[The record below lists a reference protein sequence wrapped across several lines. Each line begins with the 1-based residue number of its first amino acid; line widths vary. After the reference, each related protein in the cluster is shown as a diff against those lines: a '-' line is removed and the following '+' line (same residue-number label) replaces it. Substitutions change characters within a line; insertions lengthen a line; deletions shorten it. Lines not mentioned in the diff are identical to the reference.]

1 MRDCKEV
8 LGAGYKV
15 TGSYRLNPTPE
26 QEAVNDEMGPFRA
39 YCDQKTAGGGWT
51 VVMRR
56 LDGFVNFHRRWNS
69 YANGFGSI
77 SGEFWFG
84 LIKMRQLCY
93 DVPLNIRFDFDA
105 ENGAKPYAEYSHCQ
119 IDTWGTSYTLRV
131 GKFIGKTK
139 LMFLNSCL
147 RIPYFVTEGLN
158 DKYDSFIQ
166 E

>member
-1 MRDCKEV
+1 
-8 LGAGYKV
+8 
-15 TGSYRLNPTPE
+15 
-26 QEAVNDEMGPFRA
+26 MGPFRA
-39 YCDQKTAGGGWT
+39 YCDQETAGGGWT

-56 LDGFVNFHRRWNS
+56 LDGFVNFHRKWNS

-93 DVPLNIRFDFDA
+93 DVPLNIRFDFEA
-105 ENGAKPYAEYSHCQ
+105 ENGAKPYAEYSDCQ

-139 LMFLNSCL
+139 LIFLDSCL
-147 RIPYFVTEGLN
+147 RIPHFVIEGLN